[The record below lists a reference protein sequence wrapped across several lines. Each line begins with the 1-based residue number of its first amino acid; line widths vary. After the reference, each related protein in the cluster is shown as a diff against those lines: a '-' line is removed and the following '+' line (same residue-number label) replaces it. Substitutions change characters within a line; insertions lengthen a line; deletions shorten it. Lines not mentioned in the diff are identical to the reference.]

1 MTTRRESILARI
13 RTNLTDTADVGT
25 RIYRSRVEPLARGE
39 LPAIVV
45 EPVNDVC
52 VQLTSAPTLDW
63 TLTVRV
69 SVIVRGNIPDQ
80 VADPIIE
87 SLHAKIMG
95 DLTCNGFAYDVQPT
109 GVSFDLMEADQ
120 PSGVISCDFAVKYR
134 TRVANLAQSP

>member
-1 MTTRRESILARI
+1 MTTHRESILARI
-13 RTNLTDTADVGT
+13 RSNLTGTTGVST

-45 EPVNDVC
+45 EPISDTC
-52 VQLTSAPTLDW
+52 QQLTSAPTLDW

-69 SVIVRGNIPDQ
+69 AVIVRGNIPDQ

-87 SLHAKIMG
+87 
-95 DLTCNGFAYDVQPT
+95 
-109 GVSFDLMEADQ
+109 ADQ
-120 PSGVISCDFAVKYR
+120 PSGVITCDYVVKYR

>member
-13 RTNLTDTADVGT
+13 RTNLTDTTGVGT

-39 LPAIVV
+39 LAAIVV
-45 EPVNDVC
+45 EPISDVC

-63 TLTVRV
+63 SMTVRV
-69 SVIVRGNIPDQ
+69 AVIVRGNIPDQ

-87 SLHAKIMG
+87 SLHAKIMA

-109 GVSFDLMEADQ
+109 GVSFDMQEADQ
-120 PSGVISCDFAVKYR
+120 PSGVISCDFVVKYR